1 MPQDAD
7 TFQFIADKG
16 DARLRLDRILVRRVT
31 DVTRLSRTTAQE
43 WIASGAVR
51 IDGLDVRRPASRA
64 REGAHVS
71 VDVPDTAPRRTRP
84 QPEPGALNIVFED
97 DSLIVVNKPA
107 GVVVHPSYKHTS
119 GTMLNAVLWRLQDS
133 PTARQP
139 GIVTR
144 LDKDTSGLVLI
155 ALTPA
160 VHAWL
165 QREAAAGHL
174 EKQYLAVVSGIP
186 QPRSGRIRL
195 AIGRDPDDRRRM
207 QVAVDGAPSETLYEV
222 LAASEA
228 LAGQHAAPVRTA
240 LVRCTL
246 VTGRTHQIRVHLA
259 SQGWPILGDRV
270 YGVAHPSM
278 TRQALHAWQL
288 SLRHPVTREPLTFKA
303 PLPPDIR
310 ALLDAHGTMPVTHQ
324 LLETVE

>member
-1 MPQDAD
+1 MPQDVD

-16 DARLRLDRILVRRVT
+16 DAQLRLDRILVRRIT
-31 DVTRLSRTTAQE
+31 DVTRLSRTTAQA
-43 WIASGAVR
+43 WIASGAVQ
-51 IDGLDVRRPASRA
+51 IDGLDVRRPASRV
-64 REGAHVS
+64 REGARVS
-71 VDVPDTAPRRTRP
+71 VAVPDTAPRRTRP
-84 QPEPGALNIVFED
+84 QPEAGALDIVFED
-97 DSLIVVNKPA
+97 DSLLVVNKPA
-107 GVVVHPSYKHTS
+107 GVVVHPSYKQTS
-119 GTMLNAVLWRLQDS
+119 GTMLNAVLWRLQGS
-133 PTARQP
+133 STTRQP

-160 VHAWL
+160 VHASL
-165 QREAAAGHL
+165 QREAAAGHV

-186 QPRSGRIRL
+186 RPRSGRIRL

-207 QVAVDGAPSETLYEV
+207 QVSADGAPSETLYEV
-222 LAASEA
+222 LADFEVPTEPQSA
-228 LAGQHAAPVRTA
+228 VRTA

-270 YGVAHPSM
+270 YGVAHPSI

-288 SLRHPVTREPLTFKA
+288 SLRHPVTRQPLTFKA
-303 PLPPDIR
+303 PLPPDLS
-310 ALLDAHGTMPVTHQ
+310 ALLEAHGTMPISHQ
-324 LLETVE
+324 LLETAE